1 MKLIFTKGT
10 GKYDAMRV
18 IRPDHPDESIECPKQ
33 RIIPHDMMHYA
44 VESSLRKKGFL
55 SRVQAGESAGFNMQA
70 EAESD
75 SIERLVEVFQGD
87 EWSGGSSSVDEII
100 AMYQVTCHARGCP
113 TISIDEEIIKTIR
126 SRIAALDKQWLATPI
141 GQSLTLEF

>member
-1 MKLIFTKGT
+1 MKLIFTKGS
-10 GKYDAMRV
+10 GKYDTMRV
-18 IRPDHPDESIECPKQ
+18 VRPNRVDETIECPKQ

-55 SRVQAGESAGFNMQA
+55 SRVQAGESAGFEMQA

-75 SIERLVEVFQGD
+75 SVERLVEVFQGD
-87 EWSGGSSSVDEII
+87 EWSGGRSSVEEII

-113 TISIDEEIIKTIR
+113 PISIDEEIILTIR
-126 SRIAALDKQWLATPI
+126 NRIASLDAQWQGTSI
-141 GQSLTLEF
+141 GESLELEF